1 MYAVSFLEPDKLELY
16 WIVLTYILVFI
27 LRSELAC
34 VQNYYENNKCFYVLY
49 ILGDVLLCV
58 PR

>member
-1 MYAVSFLEPDKLELY
+1 MYAISFLEPDKLELY

-27 LRSELAC
+27 LRSELAY
-34 VQNYYENNKCFYVLY
+34 VQNYYENNKCFYLLY

>member
-34 VQNYYENNKCFYVLY
+34 VQNYYENNKYFYLLY